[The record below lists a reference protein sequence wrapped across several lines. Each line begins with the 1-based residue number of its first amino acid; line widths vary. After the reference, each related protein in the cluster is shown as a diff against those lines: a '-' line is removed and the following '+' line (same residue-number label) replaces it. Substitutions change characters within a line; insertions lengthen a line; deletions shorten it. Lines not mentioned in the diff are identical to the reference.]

1 MLPTGFQLPALFPC
15 HSNKTIRSGA
25 AILYGCILWGCCLI
39 RACTVRALC
48 ILLGIVCY
56 QDPER
61 MIFSHKIGFFM
72 VVVDAGQLFSC
83 WLTIG
88 CPLFENFL
96 FQIFLSFDSTV
107 HSVG

>member
-1 MLPTGFQLPALFPC
+1 MRAPC
-15 HSNKTIRSGA
+15 A
-25 AILYGCILWGCCLI
+25 P
-39 RACTVRALC
+39 C

-56 QDPER
+56 LDLEHL
-61 MIFSHKIGFFM
+61 IFLYKIEFFM

-96 FQIFLSFDSTV
+96 FQIFLSFFSPM